1 MDDGDRDEVLGNLPR
16 SRPGRRSD
24 KRPSAAAE
32 RAAEDAERRG
42 AAAARG
48 VSGATGGPPPG
59 EAAGPAPQGSGGD
72 PVGEALRFA
81 GRAAEAGLQVAGGI
95 SREILRRL
103 PRP

>member
-1 MDDGDRDEVLGNLPR
+1 MDTDGDEVLGNLPR

-24 KRPSAAAE
+24 KRPGAAAE

-42 AAAARG
+42 SAAARETPAG
-48 VSGATGGPPPG
+48 TDPPPPA
-59 EAAGPAPQGSGGD
+59 EPSAETAGSD
-72 PVGEALRFA
+72 PVGGALRFA

>member
-1 MDDGDRDEVLGNLPR
+1 MDGDPDEVLGNLPR

-24 KRPSAAAE
+24 KRPSAAAK

-42 AAAARG
+42 SAAARG
-48 VSGATGGPPPG
+48 ARDATGSR
-59 EAAGPAPQGSGGD
+59 PAGD
-72 PVGEALRFA
+72 PSPQQSEGDPLGGALRFA
-81 GRAAEAGLQVAGGI
+81 GRAAEAGLQVAAGI

>member
-1 MDDGDRDEVLGNLPR
+1 MAGDGDEVLGNLPR

-32 RAAEDAERRG
+32 RAAEGAERRG
-42 AAAARG
+42 SAAAR
-48 VSGATGGPPPG
+48 
-59 EAAGPAPQGSGGD
+59 PAPDEDAATPEPTHGAGGGD
-72 PVGEALRFA
+72 PLGDALRFA

-95 SREILRRL
+95 SRELLRRL

>member
-1 MDDGDRDEVLGNLPR
+1 MDTDGDEVLGNLPR

-24 KRPSAAAE
+24 KRPGTAAE

-42 AAAARG
+42 SAAARG
-48 VSGATGGPPPG
+48 APGAGDTSPAAESAPPASG
-59 EAAGPAPQGSGGD
+59 SD
-72 PVGEALRFA
+72 PVGGALRFA

>member
-1 MDDGDRDEVLGNLPR
+1 MDTDGDEVLGNLPR

-24 KRPSAAAE
+24 KRPSSAAE

-42 AAAARG
+42 SAAARG
-48 VSGATGGPPPG
+48 TPGGTDPPP
-59 EAAGPAPQGSGGD
+59 APDPPAGGGD

>member
-1 MDDGDRDEVLGNLPR
+1 MDTDGDEVLGNLPR

-24 KRPSAAAE
+24 KRPGAAAE
-32 RAAEDAERRG
+32 RAAENAERRG
-42 AAAARG
+42 SAAARG
-48 VSGATGGPPPG
+48 APGAADTP
-59 EAAGPAPQGSGGD
+59 PAPDPSGDAGRTD
-72 PVGEALRFA
+72 PVGGALRFA